1 MAQTAFL
8 FNCSLNEVLFSIIGP
23 LWNVAFVVP
32 RFFKFPPEEASFF
45 QLFIK
50 WIVILIIFPLWKVS
64 SFWFMVVQALGTR
77 NNISW
82 KVLTREKTFGNYWF
96 WTLLKFRDLFSLEN
110 IRGFWQPKCR
120 SSKCVCSGQNLN
132 CTVGDNSLSWP
143 RQVLRRQRV
152 TSVVIEKTW
161 KKEIRWRV
169 FSAPRQTSTAIY
181 SLLYVN
187 RWCIPIV
194 SKISRPRIGTQ
205 CCCFWRIQKYPKV
218 SKKDSK
224 RKESN
229 KKHK

>member
-1 MAQTAFL
+1 MKLRVLKSWTKLMSHLEGTWNTMTQTMAQTAFL
-8 FNCSLNEVLFSIIGP
+8 FNFSLDEVLFSIIGP

-32 RFFKFPPEEASFF
+32 RFFKFPPRRSIIFL
-45 QLFIK
+45 LFIR
-50 WIVILIIFPLWKVS
+50 WSVILIIFTLWKVS
-64 SFWFMVVQALGTR
+64 SFWFMVVQALWTR

-169 FSAPRQTSTAIY
+169 FFCTTTDIHSYIFAAI
-181 SLLYVN
+181 
-187 RWCIPIV
+187 C
-194 SKISRPRIGTQ
+194 
-205 CCCFWRIQKYPKV
+205 
-218 SKKDSK
+218 
-224 RKESN
+224 E
-229 KKHK
+229 